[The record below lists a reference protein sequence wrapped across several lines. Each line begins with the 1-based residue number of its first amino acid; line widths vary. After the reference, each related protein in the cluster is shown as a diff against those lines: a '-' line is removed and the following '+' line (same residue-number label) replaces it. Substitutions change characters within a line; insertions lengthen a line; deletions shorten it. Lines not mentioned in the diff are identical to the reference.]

1 MKVNFR
7 RKREV
12 LVVIVVFTKR
22 VVDFERGRTWVTH
35 VKI

>member
-12 LVVIVVFTKR
+12 LVVIVVFTKI
-22 VVDFERGRTWVTH
+22 VVDLERGRTWFTH